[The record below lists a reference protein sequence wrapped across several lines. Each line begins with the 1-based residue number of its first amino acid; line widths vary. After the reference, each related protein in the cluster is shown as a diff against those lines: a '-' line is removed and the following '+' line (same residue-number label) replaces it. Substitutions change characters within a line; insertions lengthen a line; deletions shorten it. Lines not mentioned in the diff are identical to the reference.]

1 MAMEKYIAIGSIVM
15 YTIFAA
21 EMITLFNFMIQATE
35 ATFFRD
41 PAAKVLQFISMSVA
55 PGLVLTGT
63 SFMLARK
70 FGSKQVG
77 SIIIVGGIVL
87 LVGMLYTSI
96 MLDQLDNKFHVFTV
110 DITPPLFMG
119 VSVPIMIFGA
129 RLFKIK
135 KRPKKY
141 F

>member
-1 MAMEKYIAIGSIVM
+1 MAMEKYIAIGSIAL

-35 ATFFRD
+35 ADFFRD

-77 SIIIVGGIVL
+77 SIIIAGGIVL
-87 LVGMLYTSI
+87 LVGMLYASI
-96 MLDQLDNKFHVFTV
+96 MLEQLDNDFRVFTV
-110 DITPPLFMG
+110 DITPPLFMC
-119 VSVPIMIFGA
+119 VSIPIMIFGA
-129 RLFKIK
+129 RLFKLK

>member
-1 MAMEKYIAIGSIVM
+1 
-15 YTIFAA
+15 
-21 EMITLFNFMIQATE
+21 
-35 ATFFRD
+35 
-41 PAAKVLQFISMSVA
+41 
-55 PGLVLTGT
+55 
-63 SFMLARK
+63 
-70 FGSKQVG
+70 
-77 SIIIVGGIVL
+77 
-87 LVGMLYTSI
+87 

>member
-1 MAMEKYIAIGSIVM
+1 M
-15 YTIFAA
+15 
-21 EMITLFNFMIQATE
+21 
-35 ATFFRD
+35 
-41 PAAKVLQFISMSVA
+41 
-55 PGLVLTGT
+55 VLTGT

-96 MLDQLDNKFHVFTV
+96 MLEQLDSNFRVFTV
-110 DITPPLFMG
+110 DITPPLFMA

-135 KRPKKY
+135 KDQRSIFNYDHNAYHLILHENQFFHRKPLHHPCSLKLSCSN
-141 F
+141 FFLCTS